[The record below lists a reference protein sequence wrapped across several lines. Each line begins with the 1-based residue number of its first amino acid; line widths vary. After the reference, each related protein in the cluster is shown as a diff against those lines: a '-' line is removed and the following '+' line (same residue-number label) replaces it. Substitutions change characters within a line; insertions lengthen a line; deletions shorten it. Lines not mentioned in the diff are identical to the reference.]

1 MASVTVSA
9 SAARVLA
16 PASKARISAKS
27 LGASASSAR
36 GVAVAARLPARSARK
51 SRALTITAAGLPPNL
66 AGMMGNMDPE
76 KLKEIQAAYE
86 QAMKDPETAKKV
98 NAQMAQMQGLMNNPM
113 VAKQMQAMNNMI
125 AVREA
130 GGPHEYAPR
139 PVRRDARRP
148 DRSRRRAER
157 LDRPSSLFLG
167 RSSPTSSE
175 SRKC

>member
-98 NAQMAQMQGLMNNPM
+98 P
-113 VAKQMQAMNNMI
+113 VAAKKKLRQTARSHRSQ
-125 AVREA
+125 RFKRRA
-130 GGPHEYAPR
+130 GFA
-139 PVRRDARRP
+139 
-148 DRSRRRAER
+148 SRRWPG
-157 LDRPSSLFLG
+157 LRPW
-167 RSSPTSSE
+167 R
-175 SRKC
+175 R